1 MRLAK
6 RRNWLLGGLAAAVLL
21 LLAYAW
27 IDGGERPLRTISQ
40 PVAVPQSGAE
50 TRG

>member
-1 MRLAK
+1 M
-6 RRNWLLGGLAAAVLL
+6 LGGLVAAVVL

-27 IDGGERPLRTISQ
+27 IDGGERPLRNISQ
-40 PVAVPQSGAE
+40 PVAIPD